1 MEEKLDESNFLLFAA
16 KYYDVSCLDDTE
28 FFEDLNKIKYIK
40 RLFKK
45 YVETGELKERLV
57 LNHIIVLN
65 NVFGPYATSRL
76 LFLKLEGFEHMLKPF
91 LDFVGILPNA
101 IPSIGYN
108 GRRIDMLEIESDP
121 VIIEKLLRI

>member
-91 LDFVGILPNA
+91 LDFVGILPNV